1 MKSRLAVLKK
11 DRMEDEGFPEP
22 GVDLALRARLRRSLQ
37 VMMIGMQSWS
47 RVPPAAPASANNAQ
61 QTAVYAAGRGAR
73 LLARPGTCFILQ
85 SRGDLKRRP
94 MAWGLAQTGRSRVSF
109 SNEYARPSTGALF

>member
-37 VMMIGMQSWS
+37 LMMIGMRSWS
-47 RVPPAAPASANNAQ
+47 GSHLQHRPALITRSKQ
-61 QTAVYAAGRGAR
+61 LFM
-73 LLARPGTCFILQ
+73 LLAAVPD
-85 SRGDLKRRP
+85 S
-94 MAWGLAQTGRSRVSF
+94 
-109 SNEYARPSTGALF
+109 